1 MALQANGYQIIGVS
15 LRGSGPISEILHLE
29 LDDGL
34 SVLYG
39 LNGAGKSHVLRALTD
54 CLLGIKGGDY
64 AGIHIQLD
72 DAPPNSY
79 AIFPQQI
86 DQVLNA
92 AIKHE
97 RGDMFSSYSFDEHE
111 ILDSEYRE
119 SSDDELSID
128 EKLFKLIELRASH
141 HGFSSE
147 TKQALNDLIQY
158 RRFTLHP
165 DGDGTWSLWLAAGIS
180 DSMLASNLLATVPDS
195 LDTFYREVFAGE
207 PDSGPYTHPLVPM
220 LIAMNYATHFP
231 TTGTGEPPQTHSE
244 WPNWL
249 QVPVFSIGK
258 GITLRPTTAIDTAI
272 DTSQLNVDTLVAITG
287 VTSRPSNKRNP
298 MITATPMVTATSGD
312 TLGLVSEIETRKLQ
326 IESDCNYYISL
337 MLISP
342 PTIRFNLRTADE
354 LLLGDRPRWE
364 FSVSSSPDRWLSIEK
379 LSTAQLRW
387 AQYSI
392 RLAIAHRD
400 EAPVVFLCDE
410 PELGLHRLA
419 ERRVAAG
426 LVELAQKGQMSV
438 LAATHSSFVLD
449 NAKATKILT
458 YRDKNGAGAT
468 RVRPLTYSLLDD
480 LDIDLSVVQLGL
492 QFSDLIQ
499 LMNVA
504 VVVEGLHDEVVLKNL
519 LRPHLDKAS
528 AGIFAMRGA
537 KNAKSLVEA
546 KLLFMATNARVLV
559 VLDNLDNQIISGH
572 WKAIC
577 DAADEGDLDEARRKV
592 GGLLSLKGV
601 DEARYLAEL
610 ATAALE
616 TGNISRV
623 EIFGLSQPDIVCYLP
638 EADLLTDSTQSWEML
653 IRRWKND
660 APMTGPSNIKKYLN
674 KIGCLPLPN
683 SEELNSAITSAALSA
698 AETPANLNPELIRLG
713 ERIVSLATHAR

>member
-1 MALQANGYQIIGVS
+1 MALKANGYQIIGTS
-15 LRGSGPISEILHLE
+15 LSGSGPISDIIHLE

-39 LNGAGKSHVLRALTD
+39 LNGAGKSHVLRALAD
-54 CLLGIKGGDY
+54 CLLGNKGGEY

-79 AIFPQQI
+79 ATFPRQI

-147 TKQALNDLIQY
+147 TKQALNDLIQH

-165 DGDGTWSLWLAAGIS
+165 DGDGTWSLWLAAGVS
-180 DSMLASNLLATVPDS
+180 DSTLASNLLATVPES
-195 LDTFYREVFAGE
+195 LDTFYRGVFADE
-207 PDSGPYTHPLVPM
+207 PDSDRYTHPLVPI
-220 LIAMNYATHFP
+220 LIAMNYATRFP
-231 TTGTGEPPQTHSE
+231 TTGTGETPQAHIE

-258 GITLRPTTAIDTAI
+258 GITLMPATAIDAAV

-287 VTSRPSNKRNP
+287 VTPRPSNKRAP
-298 MITATPMVTATSGD
+298 MIAATSRD
-312 TLGLVSEIETRKLQ
+312 TIELASEIETRKLQ
-326 IESDCNYYISL
+326 IERDCNSFFSL
-337 MLISP
+337 MLIPS
-342 PTIRFNLRTADE
+342 PTIRFNLCTADE
-354 LLLGDRPRWE
+354 LLLGERPRWE
-364 FSVSSSPDRWLSIEK
+364 FSVSSSPDRWLSIEN

-400 EAPVVFLCDE
+400 EAPVVFVCDE

-426 LVELAQKGQMSV
+426 LMELAQKGQMSV

-468 RVRPLTYSLLDD
+468 RVRPLTYSLLDSF
-480 LDIDLSVVQLGL
+480 DIDLSVVQLGL

-504 VVVEGLHDEVVLKNL
+504 VVVEGLHDEVVLKSL
-519 LRPHLDKAS
+519 LRPHLDKAA
-528 AGIFAMRGA
+528 AGIFPMRGA

-577 DAADEGDLDEARRKV
+577 DAADGGDLDEARRKV

-610 ATAALE
+610 ATAALD

-638 EADLLTDSTQSWEML
+638 ESDLLTNSTQSWEML

-660 APMTGPSNIKKYLN
+660 APPAGPSNIKKFLN
-674 KIGCLPLPN
+674 KIGCLPQPN

-713 ERIVSLATHAR
+713 ERIVSLATHER